1 MIELPTASTPHIVI
15 HGDCIDVLRELP
27 AESIHVAIE
36 DPPAGIGFM
45 GKVWDSFAGYQP
57 RTAAGRNALRMLTS
71 LASSD
76 VTIKALA
83 AAAKQAKADAK
94 AAAPGGGKQIAG
106 AVVKALSAVLAEARE
121 ALRVEAGDLLDFA
134 GLDPWAAGFVAFLV
148 DAHVETYR
156 VLKPGAWLCSWALPK
171 TADLSALAL
180 RLAGFELHDNI
191 VHLFGEGMPHG
202 LDISKALDKVAG
214 AEREVIGEYYRPDGT
229 SRDYT
234 EWSSHDGS
242 PAHGDMGTRRFA
254 TAPATDIARAWADWN
269 AQLAPSHEQWLLA
282 RKPTALTFA
291 ANVAEHGTGAMHIG
305 ACRVPRSKADRDH
318 IEAAVSQGAGPF
330 ASAHTFGDAPRIA
343 YAMPERGGYPSNVV
357 ISHSAECIDGR
368 CVEGCPALALDQQS
382 GVQRDGVA
390 VKRNLPPEGAQQ
402 FVDIKA
408 RTQRGE
414 DVTFAGAG
422 GASRFFTNIRYQA
435 KASRRDIP
443 GRADLTID
451 HPTHK
456 SLALMRWLVR
466 LLAAK
471 TEQVEGGA
479 IILDKFAGSGT
490 TGAAAAAEG
499 LRFLGIEQN
508 AASVEQ
514 ARARIAAITGDVD
527 AAREAIAKAPAGSQ
541 LALL

>member
-1 MIELPTASTPHIVI
+1 MIELPTASTPHLVI

-45 GKVWDSFAGYQP
+45 GKIWDSFAGYQP
-57 RTAAGRNALRMLTS
+57 RTVAGRNALRMLTS
-71 LASSD
+71 LSSSD

-83 AAAKQAKADAK
+83 AAVKQAKLDAK
-94 AAAPGGGKQIAG
+94 AANDKRMAS
-106 AVVKALSAVLAEARE
+106 AVVKALSNVLARARE
-121 ALRVEAGDLLDFA
+121 ALRGEAGDLIDFA
-134 GLDPWAAGFVAFLV
+134 GLEPWAAGFVAFLV

-171 TADLSALAL
+171 TADLAALAL

-202 LDISKALDKVAG
+202 LDISKALDKAAG
-214 AEREVIGEYYRPDGT
+214 AERAVIGEYLMPMDSTAPGLRPTQGMGYGST
-229 SRDYT
+229 SEATLGR
-234 EWSSHDGS
+234 
-242 PAHGDMGTRRFA
+242 PI
-254 TAPATDIARAWADWN
+254 TAPATSFARAWSDWN
-269 AQLAPSHEQWLLA
+269 TQLAPGHEQWLLA
-282 RKPTALTFA
+282 RKPSPLTFA
-291 ANVAEHGTGAMHIG
+291 ANVVEHGTGAMHIG
-305 ACRVPRSKADRDH
+305 ACRVERGAADR
-318 IEAAVSQGAGPF
+318 ERATASATQGAGPF
-330 ASAHTFGDAPRIA
+330 ASSHTFGDAPRIA
-343 YAMPERGGYPSNVV
+343 YAMPEFGGYPSNVV
-357 ISHSAECIDGR
+357 LSHSADCLEGR
-368 CVEGCPALALDQQS
+368 CVDGCPALALDQQS

-402 FVDIKA
+402 FIDIKA

-414 DVTFAGAG
+414 DVTFAGTG
-422 GASRFFTNIRYQA
+422 GSSRFFTNIRYQA

-443 GRADLTID
+443 GRADITID

-456 SLALMRWLVR
+456 SLGLMRWLVR

-499 LRFLGIEQN
+499 LRFIGVEQN

>member
-1 MIELPTASTPHIVI
+1 MTIELPTASTPHLVI

-57 RTAAGRNALRMLTS
+57 RTVAGRNALRMLTS

-76 VTIKALA
+76 VTIKALEA
-83 AAAKQAKADAK
+83 AVKQAKLDAK
-94 AAAPGGGKQIAG
+94 NTAPGGGRQIAG
-106 AVVKALSAVLAEARE
+106 AVVKALSNTLAQARE
-121 ALRVEAGDLLDFA
+121 ALRVEAGDLIDFA
-134 GLDPWAAGFVAFLV
+134 GLEPWAAGFVAFLV

-156 VLKPGAWLCSWALPK
+156 VLRPGAWLCSWALPK
-171 TADLSALAL
+171 TADLSTLAL

-202 LDISKALDKVAG
+202 LDISKALDKAAG
-214 AEREVIGEYYRPDGT
+214 AEREVIGEYLMPMD
-229 SRDYT
+229 S
-234 EWSSHDGS
+234 
-242 PAHGDMGTRRFA
+242 
-254 TAPATDIARAWADWN
+254 TAPGNRPTQGMGYGSTLEATLGRPITAPSTDLARVWADWN
-269 AQLAPSHEQWLLA
+269 TQLAPGHEQWLLA
-282 RKPTALTFA
+282 RKPTPLTFA
-291 ANVAEHGTGAMHIG
+291 ANVVEHGTGAMHIG
-305 ACRVPRSKADRDH
+305 ACRVPRGEADK
-318 IEAAVSQGAGPF
+318 EAMRRPMAALSGSMHPGGAQGRR
-330 ASAHTFGDAPRIA
+330 GDVFEPS
-343 YAMPERGGYPSNVV
+343 PGGGYPSNVV
-357 ISHSAECIDGR
+357 LSHSPDCLEGR
-368 CVEGCPALALDQQS
+368 CVDGCPALALDQQS
-382 GVQRDGVA
+382 GMQRDGVA
-390 VKRNLPPEGAQQ
+390 VKSNTPIGKVTAPHTFALGN
-402 FVDIKA
+402 
-408 RTQRGE
+408 TGE
-414 DVTFAGAG
+414 DRTFG
-422 GASRFFTNIRYQA
+422 GSGGVSRYFTNIRYQA

-443 GRADLTID
+443 GRADITID

-456 SLALMRWLVR
+456 SLGLMRWLVR

-479 IILDKFAGSGT
+479 IVLDKFAGSGT

-499 LRFLGIEQN
+499 LRFFGVEQN